1 MKFKLLFKNFKNNFI
16 MKKLEKLFVLMTVI
30 SIVTMLG
37 SCNRDEDEVQNFVAK
52 TEIADYLNLVDAF
65 SFETEEEITN
75 TDDGLKSAE
84 LVSCLTVTI
93 HENENGEFWPRSWTL
108 DYGTENCTCLLGN
121 TKRGKINVKIS
132 DWWRNEG
139 SLKEIT
145 FEDFYMNDNK
155 MEGIKTILNTGLN
168 ENGNL
173 TFTKKVSDAKI
184 TNTDG
189 LTITWSCEKQSEQIE
204 GGATTLFA
212 DNVWAVTGA
221 GSGINLDEKAFTMKI
236 TSALIYKTGCFYP
249 VSGTVEI
256 ETEGESVKTIDYG
269 TGDCDN
275 KANVTVGDVTETI
288 EL

>member
-1 MKFKLLFKNFKNNFI
+1 
-16 MKKLEKLFVLMTVI
+16 MKKVRKFLALMTAISVVI
-30 SIVTMLG
+30 MFS
-37 SCNRDEDEVQNFVAK
+37 SCNKDEDAVHNFVAK
-52 TEIADYLNLVDAF
+52 TEIADYLNLVDVF

-75 TDDGLKSAE
+75 TDDALKSAE
-84 LVSCLTVTI
+84 LVSCLKVTI

-108 DYGTENCTCLLGN
+108 DYGTENCTCLSGN

-132 DWWRNEG
+132 NWWLNEG

-155 MEGIKTILNTGLN
+155 MEGKKTILNTGLN

-173 TFTKKVSDAKI
+173 SFIKKVTDAKI
-184 TNTDG
+184 TNADG
-189 LTITWSCEKQSEQIE
+189 LTMTWNCEKQSELID
-204 GGATTLFA
+204 GGETLLFA
-212 DNVWAVTGA
+212 DNVWSVTGT

-236 TSALIYKTGCFYP
+236 ISALIYKTGCFYP

-256 ETEGESVKTIDYG
+256 ETEGEPVKTIDYG

-275 KANVTVGDVTETI
+275 KANVTVVDVTETI

>member
-1 MKFKLLFKNFKNNFI
+1 
-16 MKKLEKLFVLMTVI
+16 MKKVGKFFVLTTAISVI
-30 SIVTMLG
+30 TMFS
-37 SCNRDEDEVQNFVAK
+37 SCNKNEDAVQDIVAK
-52 TEIADYLNLVDAF
+52 TETTDYLNLVDAF

-75 TDDGLKSAE
+75 SDDDLKSAE
-84 LVSCLTVTI
+84 LLSCLTVTI
-93 HENENGEFWPRSWTL
+93 HQNENGEFWPRSWTL
-108 DYGTENCTCLLGN
+108 DYGTENCTCFLGN

-173 TFTKKVSDAKI
+173 TFTKKITNAKI

-189 LTITWSCEKQSEQIE
+189 LTISWNCEQQSEQIE
-204 GGATTLFA
+204 GGTTVLFA
-212 DNVWAVTGA
+212 DDVWEVTGG
-221 GSGINLDEKAFTMKI
+221 GSGVNLDEKAFKMKI

-249 VSGTVEI
+249 ISGTVEI
-256 ETEGESVKTIDYG
+256 EIEGEPVKTIDYG

-275 KANVTVGDVTETI
+275 KATVTVGDVTETI